1 MMLRSGE
8 LAKQAGVTVE
18 TLRYYH
24 QQALLPEPQK
34 TAGGYR
40 CYTSNTVER
49 ILFIK
54 RCQSLGFSLKEI
66 KELLLLQDDATH
78 GAGEVKALTVAKIE
92 VLTEK
97 IALLQEIKLTLTQ
110 LAQQCTGIGSVT
122 DCSILKALNTEEPSL
137 RKVH

>member
-1 MMLRSGE
+1 MLRSGQ

-40 CYTSNTVER
+40 CYSPETVER

-54 RCQSLGFSLKEI
+54 RCQFLGFSLKEI
-66 KELLLLQDDATH
+66 KELLLLKDDATH
-78 GAGEVKALTVAKIE
+78 GAAEVKALTLAKID

-97 IALLQEIKLTLTQ
+97 IALLQEIKATLTQ
-110 LAQQCTGIGSVT
+110 LVHQCTGVGSVT
-122 DCSILKALNTEEPSL
+122 DCSILKALNTEESLL
-137 RKVH
+137 RKGQ